1 MISSS
6 GKGVNHAIFSGNS
19 VIRILLQMLY
29 FVVSIT
35 LITLVYS
42 SLQLH
47 VDQSLKQY
55 SVTKL
60 KAEQVYPNCCIKFGQ
75 CYAMNNL

>member
-6 GKGVNHAIFSGNS
+6 GKGVNHAIFFRNS

-47 VDQSLKQY
+47 IDQLLKQY

-60 KAEQVYPNCCIKFGQ
+60 RAEQVYPN
-75 CYAMNNL
+75 AALSLVNVMP